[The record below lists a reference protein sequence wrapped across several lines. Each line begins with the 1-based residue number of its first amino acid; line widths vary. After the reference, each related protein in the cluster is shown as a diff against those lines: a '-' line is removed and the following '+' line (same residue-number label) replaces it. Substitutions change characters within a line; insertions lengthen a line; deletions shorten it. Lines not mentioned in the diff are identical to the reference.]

1 MMHGEVSRCRQLLVY
16 QFLSP
21 FFFFFPPKFI
31 DLLVNK
37 EPLQKAKRKRLN
49 QGRQNKQQQQQQ
61 QRQREGTKKHK
72 AENTETQ
79 VSTSAD

>member
-1 MMHGEVSRCRQLLVY
+1 MGKSQGVVSYLCISFSL
-16 QFLSP
+16 LSP
-21 FFFFFPPKFI
+21 PPPKFI

-49 QGRQNKQQQQQQ
+49 QGRQNKQQQQQ
-61 QRQREGTKKHK
+61 RQREGTKKHK